1 MGRSLVFLVTGSS
14 SGIGRAIVREA
25 AAAGHRV
32 FASARHP
39 EDLAEL
45 SRPGIL
51 DSIALDVTDAS
62 SVSRALDTVRDRA
75 GRLDVL
81 VNNAGWGQMGAVEDV
96 SIERWRAEFEVN
108 VFGLLRVTQAAL
120 PLMRGGGG
128 GSIVN
133 IGSIAGRISY
143 PFGGAY
149 CASKFAVEA
158 ISDALRLEVER
169 FGIRVVLIEP
179 GPIESR
185 FAERAEAEVQPLAA
199 DASSPYR
206 DLYETAYERFRLETK
221 AGALPPEAV
230 ARIVLKAAASRR
242 PRARYLVTRP
252 AKVFALAKRLL
263 PDAVIDAGMRL
274 KFRSRRLAPP
284 AQP

>member
-1 MGRSLVFLVTGSS
+1 MPRSLVFLVTGSS
-14 SGIGRAIVREA
+14 SGIGRAIAREA
-25 AAAGHRV
+25 AAVGHRV
-32 FASARHP
+32 FASARNP

-45 SRPGIL
+45 SRPGVL
-51 DSIALDVTDAS
+51 EPIALDVTDAP
-62 SVSRALDTVRDRA
+62 SVTRALDTVRDRA

-96 SIERWRAEFEVN
+96 SIERWRALFEVN

-120 PLMRGGGG
+120 PLMRSGGG

-185 FAERAEAEVQPLAA
+185 FAQRAEAEVQSLAA

-230 ARIVLKAAASRR
+230 ARVVLKAAASRR

-263 PDAVIDAGMRL
+263 PDAVIDAGMRS
-274 KFRSRRLAPP
+274 KFRSRKPEGGRA
-284 AQP
+284 

>member
-1 MGRSLVFLVTGSS
+1 MARSLVFLVTGSS
-14 SGIGRAIVREA
+14 SGIGRAIAREA
-25 AAAGHRV
+25 AAVGHRV
-32 FASARHP
+32 FASARNP

-45 SRPGIL
+45 SRPGVL
-51 DSIALDVTDAS
+51 EPIALDVTDAP
-62 SVSRALDTVRDRA
+62 SVTRALDTVRDRA

-96 SIERWRAEFEVN
+96 SIERWRALFEVN

-120 PLMRGGGG
+120 PLMRSGGG

-185 FAERAEAEVQPLAA
+185 FAQRAEAEVQSLAA

-230 ARIVLKAAASRR
+230 ARVVLKAAASRR

-263 PDAVIDAGMRL
+263 PDAVIDAAMRL